1 MSCRQNV
8 VYAPSQ
14 WEKTLHCNIA
24 THWLGAY
31 TKWSLVMP
39 FHWLLYLP
47 WRPWCEQTNSQH
59 IIQTYV
65 KVDKFSQLSYHY
77 YGNPFTWIDRL
88 YIEIGFILKK
98 HPKHHILWAKA
109 FFTHIVV
116 HNTCRKIDFLIMD
129 VIWCIYVSWICI
141 NDYWLHIYMIIC
153 FITVFFGRGIRWM
166 VHSHY
171 KGPVLG
177 KEFQCQSWHERT
189 LLGYSFVVLMRLEH
203 HMLCIPRDYHIHCIG
218 LYFTQVEAMMWKIGC
233 DQ

>member
-1 MSCRQNV
+1 MVLHQISDVLQAKCCVCTKPMR
-8 VYAPSQ
+8 
-14 WEKTLHCNIA
+14 EHCNIA

-65 KVDKFSQLSYHY
+65 KIDKFSQLSYHY

-109 FFTHIVV
+109 FFTQIVV

-141 NDYWLHIYMIIC
+141 NDYLLHIYMIIC
-153 FITVFFGRGIRWM
+153 FITDFLGEESAEWCILITKGQLWEKNFNV
-166 VHSHY
+166 SHDMR
-171 KGPVLG
+171 VLC
-177 KEFQCQSWHERT
+177 KVT
-189 LLGYSFVVLMRLEH
+189 AL
-203 HMLCIPRDYHIHCIG
+203 
-218 LYFTQVEAMMWKIGC
+218 
-233 DQ
+233 